1 MIISRRSFKSVI
13 LILLIIS
20 SNAHAQRKFLF
31 NDTCLYPFF
40 EYLQNNKA
48 ANILHLGD
56 SHVQAG
62 FLPNA
67 VANNLKEKFGDAG
80 TGWVFPYNLAG
91 TNGPDGYKWSS
102 NIRWSADRM
111 VDRNIS
117 AWPGP
122 GGIAITGNNPTLTY
136 TGKNTAEAAVYFSEG
151 TAETDDG
158 ELTQEITD
166 FGQQATLRF
175 HNPQPTFNIKLPV
188 TNVRFFGAVIYSG
201 NPGILY
207 SSIGINGAQFMHY
220 NQDAKTIPTQ
230 MAILKP
236 QLVIISLGT
245 NEAFGGVTASQ
256 LRQEMDKT
264 VNAIREG
271 APEAAILFTTPPSG
285 MMKKRQIPY
294 KRKGSKKTYYR
305 VKYASNP
312 QVAVIRT
319 EMIQFCKDND
329 IAYWDFH
336 EVMKADKRFARGWS
350 QDHVHFNAFG
360 YIQQGNLLYDA
371 IIASWEKWQQK

>member
-1 MIISRRSFKSVI
+1 MNINRSSCKLLLSII
-13 LILLIIS
+13 IIITS
-20 SNAHAQRKFLF
+20 SAKAQQKFLY

-40 EYLQNNKA
+40 EHLKSNEA
-48 ANILHLGD
+48 AKILHLGD

-67 VANNLKEKFGDAG
+67 VANKLKQKFGDAG

-102 NIRWSADRM
+102 NTRWSADRI

-117 AWPGP
+117 NWPGP
-122 GGIAITGNNPTLTY
+122 GGIVITGSGTLTY
-136 TGKNTAEAAVYFSEG
+136 TGKDISEAEVFFSEG
-151 TAETDDG
+151 TAEVSDG
-158 ELTQEITD
+158 EFTQEVTD
-166 FGQQATLRF
+166 FGQQATIRF
-175 HNPQPTFNIKLPV
+175 HNPQPTFSIKLPAPSV
-188 TNVRFFGAVIYSG
+188 QFYGAIIYSS

-220 NQDAKTIPTQ
+220 NQDAQTIPTQ
-230 MAILKP
+230 MEILKP

-245 NEAFGGVTASQ
+245 NEAFGGITASQ
-256 LRQEMDKT
+256 LRQEMNKT
-264 VNAIREG
+264 VWAIKEA
-271 APEAAILFTTPPSG
+271 APEATILFTTPPSG
-285 MMKKRQIPY
+285 MMKKRQVPY
-294 KRKGSKKTYYR
+294 KKKGKTRYR
-305 VKYASNP
+305 ISYARNP
-312 QVAVIRT
+312 QVAVIRA
-319 EMIQFCKDND
+319 EMIQFCKDNG

-336 EVMKADKRFARGWS
+336 EVMKADKNFVRGWS

-360 YIQQGNLLYDA
+360 YTRQGNLLYDA

>member
-1 MIISRRSFKSVI
+1 MNISRRHFK
-13 LILLIIS
+13 LLICIIIITTDS
-20 SNAHAQRKFLF
+20 AKAQRKFLF

-40 EYLQNNKA
+40 EYLDSNKA

-67 VANNLKEKFGDAG
+67 VANGLKQKFGDGG

-102 NIRWSADRM
+102 NIRWSADRI

-136 TGKNTAEAAVYFSEG
+136 VGKEIADAEVFFSEG
-151 TAETDDG
+151 TAEVNDG

-166 FGQQATLRF
+166 FGQMATIRF
-175 HNPQPTFNIKLPV
+175 HNPQPTFSIKLPAP
-188 TNVRFFGAVIYSG
+188 NVRFYGAIIYSST
-201 NPGILY
+201 PGILY

-220 NQDAKTIPTQ
+220 NQDAQTIPTQ

-245 NEAFGGVTASQ
+245 NEAFGGINASQ

-264 VNAIREG
+264 VNAIRAG
-271 APEAAILFTTPPSG
+271 APEASILFTTPPSG
-285 MMKKRQIPY
+285 MMKKRQVPY
-294 KRKGSKKTYYR
+294 RKKGKTRYR
-305 VKYASNP
+305 VSYVRNP

-319 EMIQFCKDND
+319 EMIQFCKDNN

-336 EVMKADKRFARGWS
+336 EAMKADNRFTRGWS
-350 QDHVHFNAFG
+350 TDHVHFNAFG
-360 YIQQGNLLYDA
+360 YTQQGNLLYDA

>member
-1 MIISRRSFKSVI
+1 MNISRRRFKLLACIIIILTGSSVK
-13 LILLIIS
+13 
-20 SNAHAQRKFLF
+20 AQRKFLF

-40 EYLQNNKA
+40 ESLQTNKA
-48 ANILHLGD
+48 TNILHLGD

-67 VANNLKEKFGDAG
+67 VANGLKQKFGDGG

-102 NIRWSADRM
+102 NIRWSADRI

-136 TGKNTAEAAVYFSEG
+136 TGKNIADAEVFFSEG
-151 TAETDDG
+151 TAEVNDG

-166 FGQQATLRF
+166 FGQMATIRF
-175 HNPQPTFNIKLPV
+175 HNPQPTFSIKLPAP
-188 TNVRFFGAVIYSG
+188 NVRFYGAIIYSG
-201 NPGILY
+201 TPGILY

-245 NEAFGGVTASQ
+245 NEAFGGVNVAQ

-264 VNAIREG
+264 VNAIRAG
-271 APEAAILFTTPPSG
+271 APETSILFTTPPSG
-285 MMKKRQIPY
+285 MMKKRQAPY
-294 KRKGSKKTYYR
+294 KKKGKTHYR
-305 VKYASNP
+305 VSYIKNP

-319 EMIQFCKDND
+319 EMIQFCKDNNM
-329 IAYWDFH
+329 AYWDFH
-336 EVMKADKRFARGWS
+336 EAMKADNRFTRGWS
-350 QDHVHFNAFG
+350 TDHVHFNAFG
-360 YIQQGNLLYDA
+360 YTQQGSLLYDA

>member
-1 MIISRRSFKSVI
+1 MNISRSSFKL
-13 LILLIIS
+13 LILFIGMIS
-20 SNAHAQRKFLF
+20 SAKAQQKFLF

-40 EYLQNNKA
+40 EYLKTNEA

-62 FLPNA
+62 FLPNT
-67 VANNLKEKFGDAG
+67 VANKLKQKFGDGG
-80 TGWVFPYNLAG
+80 TGWVFPYNLAS

-102 NIRWSADRM
+102 NTRWSADRI

-122 GGIAITGNNPTLTY
+122 GGIVITGSGTLTY
-136 TGKNTAEAAVYFSEG
+136 TGKNIGEAEIFFSEG
-151 TAETDDG
+151 TAEASDG
-158 ELTQEITD
+158 EFTQEVTD
-166 FGQQATLRF
+166 FGQVARLIF
-175 HNPQPTFNIKLPV
+175 HNPQSTFSIKLPRV
-188 TNVRFFGAVIYSG
+188 QFYGAIIYSG

-220 NQDAKTIPTQ
+220 NQDAQTIPTQ
-230 MAILKP
+230 MQILKP

-245 NEAFGGVTASQ
+245 NEAFGGITATQ

-264 VNAIREG
+264 VNAIKET
-271 APEAAILFTTPPSG
+271 APEASILFTTPPSG
-285 MMKKRQIPY
+285 MMKKRQVPY
-294 KRKGSKKTYYR
+294 KKKGKTRYR
-305 VKYASNP
+305 VSYVRNP
-312 QVAVIRT
+312 QVAVIRA
-319 EMIQFCKDND
+319 EMIQFCKDNN

-336 EVMKADKRFARGWS
+336 EAMKADKSFVRGWNP
-350 QDHVHFNAFG
+350 DHVHFNAFG
-360 YIQQGNLLYDA
+360 YTRQGSLLYDA